1 MESPPFCLVR
11 LTFVMDNSRWR
22 SFTHSLLFSHEVV
35 MTPTL
40 HSFHYLSASNMR
52 VICWP
57 PPAAAA
63 IPQRPP
69 IASATVTRCFD
80 WVLLVAFK
88 LCLYSAYDC
97 RKGDDVKTAKQR
109 TAICTH
115 TCIYSYIHTYVWM
128 HVHCVSGECEIA
140 SWIIDGTTSIILG
153 RKNKTNIRLTAEYI
167 PNW

>member
-115 TCIYSYIHTYVWM
+115 TYVWM
-128 HVHCVSGECEIA
+128 YIVIYTHLCMYARPLCKWRMRNCKLDHRWNNIHDS
-140 SWIIDGTTSIILG
+140 
-153 RKNKTNIRLTAEYI
+153 RKEE
-167 PNW
+167 